1 MQKTR
6 DFVCALGR
14 VKRAC
19 RGNADAAIIHG
30 HATLSSSSVAS
41 FAQSKRTFADRHRSP
56 NRPIIIVDL
65 RVGNNRD
72 QEVGGFQWPPFS
84 LFYIG
89 CCRDDRVSTNNNTF
103 TTARGSPEGGNQRG
117 DPDPSKPALST
128 RLHRSPSRG
137 CYSISRPALV
147 EPPEPTPRAEEA
159 QSKHRPRKCTT
170 EIEDRYVLQKP
181 TTHVSPT
188 RASNGRNEFEART

>member
-1 MQKTR
+1 MPGQRRCGDHSWAR
-6 DFVCALGR
+6 DIELILGCIFR
-14 VKRAC
+14 PIEANNC
-19 RGNADAAIIHG
+19 R
-30 HATLSSSSVAS
+30 SSSISKSSDHHRGPPGWKYRGPIGGLSMAPFFSFFSWIDVVERERYRREKYHTTFPTVA
-41 FAQSKRTFADRHRSP
+41 Q
-56 NRPIIIVDL
+56 
-65 RVGNNRD
+65 
-72 QEVGGFQWPPFS
+72 
-84 LFYIG
+84 
-89 CCRDDRVSTNNNTF
+89 
-103 TTARGSPEGGNQRG
+103 EGGNQSG